1 MDQIISYVEKLY
13 PQILD
18 WLFNQGPMLLLI
30 LLGAWLV
37 LLICRRLL
45 RSWARAMVE
54 RAEHRQRLEAKKRIQ
69 TLSQLALNTF
79 TIALLILAAIMVL
92 GQLGV
97 NIGPILAAAGV
108 LGIAVGF
115 GTQSLVKDVVTGL
128 FMLVENQFN
137 VGDVVSIAGVTG
149 IVEKSTLR
157 ITVLRDLEGKVHYVP
172 NGQINLVSNL
182 TKEWS
187 RAVLDISIAYKED
200 VDQVM
205 EHLVK
210 LGEEMSQDPEWSPKL
225 IGDMEVLGVDAFAD
239 SAVVIKV
246 MFTTLPLNQWA
257 VGREFRRR
265 VKNHFDQ
272 VGIEIPFPHRTLYLK
287 KRPGKSPSAPGEGA
301 K

>member
-1 MDQIISYVEKLY
+1 
-13 PQILD
+13 
-18 WLFNQGPMLLLI
+18 
-30 LLGAWLV
+30 
-37 LLICRRLL
+37 
-45 RSWARAMVE
+45 
-54 RAEHRQRLEAKKRIQ
+54 
-69 TLSQLALNTF
+69 
-79 TIALLILAAIMVL
+79 
-92 GQLGV
+92 
-97 NIGPILAAAGV
+97 
-108 LGIAVGF
+108 
-115 GTQSLVKDVVTGL
+115 
-128 FMLVENQFN
+128 
-137 VGDVVSIAGVTG
+137 
-149 IVEKSTLR
+149 
-157 ITVLRDLEGKVHYVP
+157 VLRDLEGKVHYVP